1 MHRLDRVTTGL
12 MCCGKTKEMAQYL
25 SANMNKI
32 NKKYHAI
39 TIGTETIKPKQSQ
52 VF

>member
-1 MHRLDRVTTGL
+1 
-12 MCCGKTKEMAQYL
+12 
-25 SANMNKI
+25 MNKI